1 MVGGTGVSA
10 LKVQLTQQ
18 LNQKKNI
25 LNSESN
31 GIKYFIEDSYPNGYM
46 SVQNYG

>member
-18 LNQKKNI
+18 LNI

-46 SVQNYG
+46 SVPNYG